1 MSLGKILLVI
11 GQQIFRV
18 PGTTKAKQAAKEMG
32 AKEVKEIPKE
42 LKNKRVKD
50 EFAFQ
55 KLYGEKKPT
64 AAENIGNLFVRK
76 DKQVKTDSPGRTNVD
91 EGIITGQTRTGGFK
105 RGEQV
110 KGAGKMLIPALG
122 LGASGVLA
130 YTKIKPGDTETIK
143 KSRERIKTL
152 EAKVKTAESEKKAA
166 QTAAAIEREI
176 RKIMA
181 AESKSVSKLRPRPR
195 PKELSGNS
203 RGGLTKTGHTD
214 YRKTGLFR

>member
-76 DKQVKTDSPGRTNVD
+76 DKKVRTDSPGRTNVD
-91 EGIITGQTRTGGFK
+91 EGIVTGQTRTGGFK

-122 LGASGVLA
+122 LGAAGVLA
-130 YTKIKPGDTETIK
+130 YTKIKPSDTEAIK
-143 KSRERIKTL
+143 NSRERIKTL
-152 EAKVKTAESEKKAA
+152 EAEVKIAKSEKKAA

-181 AESKSVSKLRPRPR
+181 AENKKVNSMSKVKPKLRP
-195 PKELSGNS
+195 SGNS
-203 RGGLTKTGHTD
+203 KGGMID